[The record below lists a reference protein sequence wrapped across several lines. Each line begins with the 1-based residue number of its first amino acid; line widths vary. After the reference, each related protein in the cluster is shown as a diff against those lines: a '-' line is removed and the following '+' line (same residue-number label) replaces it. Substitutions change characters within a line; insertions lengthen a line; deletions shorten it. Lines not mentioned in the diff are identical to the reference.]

1 MKSKTHFI
9 KIEPKYFLHVI
20 NKTKKFEIRK
30 NDRKY
35 KIGDIVVLQEYE
47 KEINSY
53 TGRTAIVEITY
64 ITSFMQ
70 KRNIVVFSF
79 ELLICCL
86 NRKNST
92 EQLIEKGIVER
103 DKSIDDLYSKT
114 PDDEKWLPDFS

>member
-1 MKSKTHFI
+1 MNSKTHFI

-20 NKTKKFEIRK
+20 GKNKKNEIRK

-47 KEINSY
+47 KETNSY

-79 ELLICCL
+79 DLLACCS
-86 NRKNST
+86 NEEKKNHRRKVLSCDC
-92 EQLIEKGIVER
+92 I
-103 DKSIDDLYSKT
+103 S
-114 PDDEKWLPDFS
+114 

>member
-9 KIEPKYFLHVI
+9 KIEPKYFLQVI
-20 NKTKKFEIRK
+20 RKAKKFEIRK

-86 NRKNST
+86 NRKNSI

>member
-35 KIGDIVVLQEYE
+35 TIGDIVVLQEYE
-47 KEINSY
+47 RETNSY
-53 TGRTAIVEITY
+53 TGRTAIIEVTY

-70 KRNIVVFSF
+70 KRNIVIFSF
-79 ELLICCL
+79 ALLACCL
-86 NRKNST
+86 NMEKKNHRRK
-92 EQLIEKGIVER
+92 V
-103 DKSIDDLYSKT
+103 
-114 PDDEKWLPDFS
+114 FSCDCTS